1 MRLETD
7 WKLNLSQSRS
17 NDLIFM
23 KNKSIERFIH
33 SVNEISMSIDRLS
46 TDSSISS
53 KQLSF

>member
-1 MRLETD
+1 MKLETD